1 MTTASRGDIVLV
13 RFVFADEK
21 GVKQRPGLILS
32 SEPYHRGRREAII
45 AAITSNV
52 SRRLVGDYKVKA
64 WRESGLLYPSFVT
77 GIIRTIKQDMIAGQ
91 MGTLPASEMRAIDA
105 RLRQILGL

>member
-1 MTTASRGDIVLV
+1 MTTARRGDIVLV

-64 WRESGLLYPSFVT
+64 WRESGLLYPSLVT

-91 MGTLPASEMRAIDA
+91 MGTLPASEMRAIEA
-105 RLRQILGL
+105 KLRQILGL